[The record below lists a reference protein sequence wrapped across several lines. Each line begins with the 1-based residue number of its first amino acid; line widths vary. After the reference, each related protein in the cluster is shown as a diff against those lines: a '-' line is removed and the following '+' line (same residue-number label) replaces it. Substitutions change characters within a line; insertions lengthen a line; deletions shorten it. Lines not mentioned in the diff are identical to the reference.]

1 MRYTIV
7 ELDDGTQ
14 EFFERPAEGFR
25 YAKQQEDKRRHSV
38 EYIAIGE
45 FYAEDGV
52 VYRGQALRI
61 MLRTVDNVTG
71 WIKAGSDGTTNL

>member
-14 EFFERPAEGFR
+14 EFFERPADGFR
-25 YAKQQEDKRRHSV
+25 YAKQQEEKRKHSV
-38 EYIAIGE
+38 EYLAVGE
-45 FYAEDGV
+45 FYDADDGI
-52 VYRGQALRI
+52 VYRGQLLRT

-71 WIKAGSDGTTNL
+71 WIKSGSTRL

>member
-14 EFFERPAEGFR
+14 EFFERPADGFR
-25 YAKQQEDKRRHSV
+25 YAKQQEERRRHSV
-38 EYIAIGE
+38 EYLAVGE
-45 FYAEDGV
+45 FYNTDDGI
-52 VYRGQALRI
+52 VYRGQLLRT

-71 WIKAGSDGTTNL
+71 WIKSGATRL